1 MLSHA
6 TNTIS
11 KMAVKHG
18 PAVGKYALQ
27 VGVSTAKTAIG
38 VASTII
44 ALTAGMKLSAK
55 AIDGAGYLRERFKK
69 KREDRELEALRKFAE
84 TASCEAVVT
93 ESTGEES
100 VAAKSTV
107 EEEMKTN
114 IDLTGM
120 SDLFRRVFRKA

>member
-38 VASTII
+38 VASTVI
-44 ALTAGMKLSAK
+44 AFTAGMKLSAK
-55 AIDGAGYLRERFKK
+55 AIDGVGYLRERFKENK
-69 KREDRELEALRKFAE
+69 MKRELEELRKFAE
-84 TASCEAVVT
+84 TSCEAVVT
-93 ESTGEES
+93 ESTEES
-100 VAAKSTV
+100 VAAKSTA
-107 EEEMKTN
+107 EEATKTK
-114 IDLTGM
+114 IDLTGL
-120 SDLFRRVFRKA
+120 SDLFQRVFRKA